1 MLAQAKTQARWLIPS
16 AVCLGQSGL
25 PLSLTVCASRFVGA
39 GHSSLLGA
47 GIQGKDGQQTSLR

>member
-39 GHSSLLGA
+39 GHSSLLGLA
-47 GIQGKDGQQTSLR
+47 SRARMANRPL